1 MRASTAATSAS
12 PSEARIPALNGV
24 RGLAILLVLI
34 WHYFVVD
41 AHPEPGS
48 FLDTLKGAF
57 KLTFAGVDL
66 FFVLSGFLIGG
77 ILIRYRGT
85 ENFFQ
90 VFYARRFAR
99 LMPIYMAMIALYV
112 LLSPWLAANGTEA
125 ARWLLDGH
133 SQTIPAW
140 TYVLYLQNFTMA
152 AIKDW
157 GGEWLAVTWSL
168 AIEEQFYLLA
178 PLLVWLLP
186 LRYLRADAPRP
197 HRTVADPTAPVAL
210 FATGGPMAAYVL
222 LPCRWDALC
231 IGMLIATQIHVYGY
245 EARLRGNQ
253 SMLAALLGL
262 AFVTVAVITA
272 LGLGA
277 ASVPMAT
284 LGYTLLG
291 LAAGAIIVAALYHDN
306 PILQAVFANSAL
318 AWLGRVS
325 YGVYI
330 LHQPVHGSSRSP
342 MTAASRKL
350 SGPTD
355 LALVLVALLLTCV
368 VAELSY
374 RYFEK
379 PILDLG
385 HRARYRSGAV
395 ASSTIAS
402 TG

>member
-1 MRASTAATSAS
+1 MSASTAATSAS
-12 PSEARIPALNGV
+12 RSEARIPALDGV

-140 TYVLYLQNFTMA
+140 TYVLYLQNVTMA

-186 LRYLRADAPRP
+186 LRYLRATLLGLIVLSPIL
-197 HRTVADPTAPVAL
+197 RTVAL

-245 EARLRGNQ
+245 EARFRGNQ
-253 SMLAALLGL
+253 SMLAAMLGL

-330 LHQPVHGSSRSP
+330 LHQPVHGLV
-342 MTAASRKL
+342 ALAYDGRKPEL

-368 VAELSY
+368 VVELSY